1 MVAHPLS
8 DDSLLVRT
16 EFSNESARQESSL
29 LCELCGQPIGPDRIE
44 ALPRA
49 TTCIACASLRKRPSR
64 GRTCS

>member
-1 MVAHPLS
+1 MEAHEPVTS
-8 DDSLLVRT
+8 P
-16 EFSNESARQESSL
+16 Q
-29 LCELCGQPIGPDRIE
+29 CELCGHPIGSERIE